1 MKILGVTACISGIA
15 HTYISA
21 EAIQQ
26 AAKAAGHQVKVETR
40 GSVGAENVLTEQ
52 DIREADVIIIAADLG
67 VPRERFNGKPVFE
80 VGTHEVVKEADV
92 VIQKAIKFA
101 KAYVPAKNSVQEAKA
116 VKDETV
122 QSKPEKSNKKLQD
135 TGVYKHLMSG
145 ISFMIPFIVAG
156 GIIIALSFAVS
167 KTAFSEKG
175 TLAATLYA
183 IGGANAF
190 ALMIPILAGYIAFSI
205 ADRPGLC
212 AGMVGGMIASSTGSG
227 FIGGIIAGF
236 LAGYTVIFIKKMLP
250 LRGGLRA
257 MMPILILPVFSTLF
271 VGLIMVYVVG
281 KPVAFINNGLTGWL
295 NSLAGVNAV
304 LLGFI
309 IAAMI
314 AVDLGGV
321 FCRVSYAFA
330 VATLVS
336 GHPSIVMAAAMAG
349 GLVPSLGMALTT
361 VLSPH
366 KFTNDEREA
375 GKGCWV
381 LGASFIV
388 EGCIPFAARDPKVV
402 IPAVTLGAGVAG
414 ALTAFFGCT
423 QSVPH
428 GGLWVMPIPGAIG
441 NIPFYLLSV
450 LIGIGVEVTIMTVF
464 KKNVTAKGK
473 NNDKVVVS

>member
-40 GSVGAENVLTEQ
+40 GSVGVENGLTEQ
-52 DIREADVIIIAADLG
+52 DINEADVIIIAADLG
-67 VPRERFNGKPVFE
+67 VPRERFKGKPVFE
-80 VGTHEVVKEADV
+80 VGTHEVVKEPEV

-101 KAYVPAKNSVQEAKA
+101 KAYVPEKNLFKETKVEKEEKVEVVQEKRR
-116 VKDETV
+116 K
-122 QSKPEKSNKKLQD
+122 QLQD
-135 TGVYKHLMSG
+135 SEVYKHLMSG

-156 GIIIALSFAVS
+156 GIIIALSFAAS

-175 TLAATLYA
+175 TFAATLYA

-190 ALMIPILAGYIAFSI
+190 ALMIPILAGYISFSI

-236 LAGYTVIFIKKMLP
+236 LAGYTVRLIKKILP
-250 LRGGLRA
+250 LRGGLKA
-257 MMPILILPVFSTLF
+257 MMPILILPVFSTLI
-271 VGLIMVYVVG
+271 VGLIMTYVVG
-281 KPVAFINNGLTGWL
+281 KPVSFLNNGLTGWL

-309 IAAMI
+309 VAAMI

-349 GLVPSLGMALTT
+349 GLVPSLGMAFAT
-361 VLSPH
+361 VIAPN

-388 EGCIPFAARDPKVV
+388 EGCIPFAAREPKAVV
-402 IPAVTLGAGVAG
+402 PAVTLGAGVAG
-414 ALTAFFGCT
+414 ALAALFGCT

-450 LIGIGVEVTIMTVF
+450 LIGIAVEVTLLYLL
-464 KKNVTAKGK
+464 KKNVSVKK
-473 NNDKVVVS
+473 NKEDRVTVG